1 MLKVALLALIGMA
14 SMAEASTL
22 DVGMIANYNGN
33 NPYVDASGNNKNLTT
48 TTSGVVLSE
57 NQRGESQGALRFLN
71 DSDYAS
77 SAINLGLNGN
87 TTYAYSFWIKFSSNL
102 DNSPNRN
109 ALSFGVNYESR
120 NGSAASFVINN
131 TGLANWG
138 GYADTGVGVSGVNW
152 QDWHH
157 FAFSYDGSLETSM
170 FYMDKENLPNIWIGA
185 FNTTNIHNLVDSP
198 LTLGYIPGAFEGIG
212 GASIS
217 DVRIYNRTLSSSEV
231 QQIYTQEVPEPSS
244 LSLLVLGG
252 VVVALRRRK
261 KY

>member
-1 MLKVALLALIGMA
+1 
-14 SMAEASTL
+14 
-22 DVGMIANYNGN
+22 MIANYNGN

-71 DSDYAS
+71 NYDYAS
-77 SAINLGLNGN
+77 SAINLGLSGN
-87 TTYAYSFWIKFSSNL
+87 TTYAYSFWIKFN
-102 DNSPNRN
+102 DNIDGSNRN
-109 ALSFGVNYESR
+109 VLSFGVNYDSR

-131 TGLANWG
+131 TGLASWG
-138 GYADTGVGVSGVNW
+138 GYADAGVEVSGLNW
-152 QDWHH
+152 QNWHH

-170 FYMDKENLPNIWIGA
+170 FYLDKENLPDIWIGA
-185 FNTTNIHNLVDSP
+185 FNTTNIYNLVDSP

-252 VVVALRRRK
+252 VVVALRQRK